1 MEALLIV
8 FMTAQR
14 WEEAQQA
21 QRKFWQSRN
30 SRMHVNEKFW
40 ARRINHGLNLN
51 YDFFK
56 NKDVLEVGCGATGI
70 IFFLKNAK
78 TRIGVEPMDVS
89 DLIEDWKRPFVRKGV
104 GEELP
109 FENNCFD
116 IVVCFS
122 VLDQVIDPGKL
133 IQEVHR
139 VLRHKGDFL
148 LWFQS
153 LRNVYKYL
161 QPILNKLDILR
172 PHHFTLKEILTPAL
186 SNNNYSFEVMKENIS
201 KGLGL
206 SLKLYLPI
214 TYKRIKNLIGT
225 IMMNNVWL
233 WLRKA

>member
-1 MEALLIV
+1 
-8 FMTAQR
+8 MTVQR

-21 QRKFWQSRN
+21 QKKFWQSRN
-30 SRMHVNEKFW
+30 SMTHISEKFW
-40 ARRINHGLNLN
+40 AKRLNRGLDLN

-56 NKDVLEVGCGATGI
+56 NKGVLEVECGATGI
-70 IFFLKNAK
+70 IYFLENTK
-78 TRIGVEPMDVS
+78 TRIGIEPMDVN
-89 DLIEDWKRPFVRKGV
+89 DLIEDWKRPYVRKGV

-109 FENNCFD
+109 FENKCFD

-139 VLRHKGDFL
+139 VLRHKGEFF

-153 LRNVYKYL
+153 LRNVYKFL
-161 QPILNKLDILR
+161 QPILNKLDVLR

-186 SNNNYSFEVMKENIS
+186 INNNFFEVRKENVS

-214 TYKRIKNLIGT
+214 TQKRIKNLIGNI
-225 IMMNNVWL
+225 IMDNVWL